1 MTTQHFTPDITDN
14 FVRMHEQYLVPAI
27 YAQWAHRVAEIAEIS
42 LGQRVLDVAC
52 RTGTLARAVQLETG
66 LSGKVTGLDTSEKM
80 LASAQRQSPGIE
92 WQQGDATS
100 MPFQKNHF
108 DRVMCQFSLMFI
120 ANRVAAIKEMLRVC
134 KPDGLVVLAT
144 WGQMD
149 QSGAYGTMIDL
160 VRKYAGARVGQ
171 KLSMLWSL
179 GKPGVMDSLLL
190 TTKVNEYECH
200 EREGQARFPS
210 MKSFID
216 THLQLAGEFDNL
228 SGETYQKIL
237 TAADVELHPFLTP
250 GGQLIAH
257 QGANIF
263 VVKDV

>member
-27 YAQWAHRVAEIAEIS
+27 YAQWAHRVAEIADID
-42 LGQRVLDVAC
+42 LGQQVLDVAC
-52 RTGTLARAVQLETG
+52 GTGTLARAVQLETG

-80 LASAQRQSPGIE
+80 LKSAERQSRGIE
-92 WQQGDATS
+92 WYQGDATAL
-100 MPFQKNHF
+100 PFRNDQF

-134 KPDGLVVLAT
+134 KPNGMVILAT
-144 WGQMD
+144 WGQVD
-149 QSGAYGTMIDL
+149 RSGAYGTMIDL
-160 VRKYAGARVGQ
+160 VRKYAGAHAGM
-171 KLSMLWSL
+171 KLSLLWSL
-179 GKPGVMDSLLL
+179 GKPGIMDALLL
-190 TTKVNEYECH
+190 TTNISEYECH

-216 THLQLAGEFDNL
+216 THLRLAGEFDNL
-228 SGETYQKIL
+228 SEETYQEIL
-237 TAADVELHPFLTP
+237 AAADIELHPFLTP

-257 QGANIF
+257 LGANIF
-263 VVKDV
+263 VVKNV